1 MSGKKL
7 SELAKEITI
16 LPQVLVNVKV
26 KNEYKER
33 LQDISEIA
41 EAAKKIEEKYKGT
54 GRLLLRPSGTE
65 PLVRIM
71 IEGEKMEEIK
81 KDAEML
87 ASVVEQAMSRL

>member
-1 MSGKKL
+1 MPDIITDGGSTVDL
-7 SELAKEITI
+7 S
-16 LPQVLVNVKV
+16 
-26 KNEYKER
+26 
-33 LQDISEIA
+33 
-41 EAAKKIEEKYKGT
+41 KIEEKYKGT